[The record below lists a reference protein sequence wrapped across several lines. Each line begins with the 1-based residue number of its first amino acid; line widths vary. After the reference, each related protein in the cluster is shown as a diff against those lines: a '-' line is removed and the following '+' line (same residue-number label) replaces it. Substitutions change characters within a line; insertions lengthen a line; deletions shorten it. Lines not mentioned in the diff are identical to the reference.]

1 MTADQRRATPA
12 ARPQLI
18 LIPVLVG
25 AAVSTVL
32 GVYGGIHEPTG
43 RPITTFGF
51 SGLLNMKAWLT
62 TFATLL
68 ALFQL
73 GSALRMFGRF
83 GHGPAPAWLP
93 TAHRLSGTLAIILTV
108 PVAFHCLWSL
118 GYQTGY
124 GAIDARV
131 ITHSVAGT
139 AFYGALVAKLL
150 TLRMRR
156 LPGWALPTFGG
167 LTFTLLVVIWLSS
180 SLWFF
185 RNFGFP
191 QF

>member
-1 MTADQRRATPA
+1 MTAERRHATRSV
-12 ARPQLI
+12 RPQLV
-18 LIPVLVG
+18 LIPLLAG
-25 AAVSTVL
+25 AAVSTAL
-32 GVYGGIHEPTG
+32 GVYGGLHEPTG
-43 RPITTFGF
+43 RAITTLGF
-51 SGLLNMKAWLT
+51 SGLINMKAWLT

-73 GSALRMFGRF
+73 GSALRMFGRI
-83 GHGPAPAWLP
+83 GHGPAPAWVP
-93 TAHRLSGTLAIILTV
+93 TAHRLSGTLAIILTL

-124 GAIDARV
+124 GAIDTRV
-131 ITHSVAGT
+131 ITHSIAGT

-150 TLRMRR
+150 TLRIRR
-156 LPGWALPTFGG
+156 LPGWALPVFAG
-167 LTFTLLVVIWLSS
+167 LTFALLVVIWLSS

-191 QF
+191 EF